1 MRNLDVDSEH
11 AIVLG
16 WHSEGTLVGGDGRAR
31 RGSLFRGSLLAEM
44 ITASDCA
51 KTATHPK

>member
-1 MRNLDVDSEH
+1 MHNLDVDSEH
-11 AIVLG
+11 AIVLD
-16 WHSEGTLVGGDGRAR
+16 WPSEGALVGGEGRAR

-51 KTATHPK
+51 TTATHPK